1 MRHHGR
7 RNGYPFRSEDWS
19 GAGHGSRVG
28 GVLLCLLLVTGPVSA
43 GLHMDRHKEIR
54 KGPKMDITAA
64 TFFGTESAEE
74 FVGVTETPDG
84 RILVAGNSWGPPFP
98 GGVETKVWGA
108 DGSWKVPLCP
118 PGMDKD
124 RKGRAMRPPDTNP
137 NRTGFLVL
145 YSSDLRKIERQM
157 RFGWG
162 VAAVSSVG
170 TMSDGSIIVAGRGTK
185 LFAAVAGRV
194 KLNKTHPRGASSAF
208 GPVEYEGD
216 MQPGDCFI
224 AKLTPKLDG
233 FEWIWTLEAHR
244 TPPKR
249 LLAGPKGMVAF
260 ECRRLMSISADGNEL
275 REWMKPPPG
284 EQKVLGASPDGRYVL
299 IGGQTDSEKGTGRE
313 PWRQPVL
320 GLYTPDGTHYSK
332 FYDWDGRVV
341 GHDSFRLV
349 ANTEVRA
356 GCFLPNGDILIALRS
371 RGRNT
376 VAARNPVDLRI
387 KIAANGGAEPKPK
400 RGRRRIVTPSIMH
413 LVRFSTS
420 DYADCSHTTLSSC
433 TQTRMEA
440 VRVQRIRGAGDGTIM
455 VTGEAPAFLPQTT
468 TRWYRDT
475 DHYHWEGDW
484 RQEGG
489 GITVTTNGW
498 PSYIGVGGRG
508 SFSAVF
514 SPGFEHV
521 LWASAIALCEHADIC
536 HTKRGVVAVSVNTGH
551 DAKDGRTPVFM
562 AHDVG
567 NWSKFIM
574 ALRKEAVKPGET
586 PGKRIWTFLSDG
598 LKDKMLLMD
607 PEAKEV
613 PFEVKKR
620 LFFEFNKIL
629 IDFPNFYDEKHWKK
643 CRFNEFEKK
652 LIAMAESGKME
663 KKLLMELNRRLLE
676 KGFPKHI
683 FRCPKSNCA
692 PVLNAAQS
700 KFGGGFSDGHVYLL
714 EKCR

>member
-1 MRHHGR
+1 ML
-7 RNGYPFRSEDWS
+7 
-19 GAGHGSRVG
+19 
-28 GVLLCLLLVTGPVSA
+28 LLCLLLAAAPASA
-43 GLHMDRHKEIR
+43 GLHMDRYKAIGR
-54 KGPKMDITAA
+54 GPKMDITAA

-74 FVGVTETPDG
+74 FVGVTETRAG
-84 RILVAGNSWGPPFP
+84 RILVAGNSWGSSFP
-98 GGVETKVWGA
+98 EGVPVKIWGA
-108 DGSWKVPLCP
+108 DGPWKVPLCP

-124 RKGRAMRPPDTNP
+124 GKGRAMRPPETNP
-137 NRTGFLVL
+137 NRTGFLVV
-145 YSSDLRKIERQM
+145 YSDDLRKVERQM

-162 VAAVSSVG
+162 VAAISAVD
-170 TMSDGSIIVAGRGTK
+170 TMVDGSIVIAGRGTK
-185 LFAAVAGRV
+185 HFAAVAGAA
-194 KLNKTHPRGASSAF
+194 KLHRTHPKGAGSSY

-216 MQPGDCFI
+216 VQPGDCFV
-224 AKLTPKLDG
+224 ARLSPKLDD
-233 FEWIWTLEAHR
+233 FEWVWTFEAHR
-244 TPPKR
+244 TPPRR
-249 LLAGPKGMVAF
+249 LLAGPDGMVAF
-260 ECRRLMSISADGNEL
+260 ECQRLMSISADGNEL

-284 EQKVLGASPDGRYVL
+284 EQKVLGSSPDGKFVL
-299 IGGQTDSEKGTGRE
+299 IGGQTDAPKGTGRE

-332 FYDWDGRVV
+332 FYDWDGRVA

-356 GCFLPNGDILIALRS
+356 GCFLPSGDILIALRS
-371 RGRNT
+371 RGRNS
-376 VAARNPVDLRI
+376 VATRNPVDLRRKIESDGWI
-387 KIAANGGAEPKPK
+387 KP
-400 RGRRRIVTPSIMH
+400 GRKITAPSIMH
-413 LVRFSTS
+413 LVRFSID

-433 TQTRMEA
+433 TQTRTEA
-440 VRVQRIRGAGDGTIM
+440 VRVQTMRGAEDGTVM

-475 DHYHWEGDW
+475 DHYHWQGDW
-484 RQEGG
+484 RQDGG

-498 PSYIGVGGRG
+498 PAYIGVGGRG

-514 SPGFEHV
+514 SPGFKHV
-521 LWASAIALCEHADIC
+521 LWSSAIAMCEHAAMC
-536 HTKRGVVAVSVNTGH
+536 PTKRGIVAVSVSIGH

-567 NWSKFIM
+567 DWPKFLM
-574 ALRKEAVKPGET
+574 ALRKEAVKPGDT
-586 PGKRIWTFLSDG
+586 PGKRVWTFLSDG

-607 PEAKEV
+607 PEARDV

-629 IDFPNFYDEKHWKK
+629 MEFPNFYDEKSWRK
-643 CRFNEFEKK
+643 CEFSEFEKK
-652 LIAMAESGKME
+652 LIAMAKSGKME

-683 FRCPKSNCA
+683 FTCPKSNYA
-692 PVLNAAQS
+692 PVLNAAQP

-714 EKCR
+714 ERVKGEGSRGKGRK